1 MKIAVYSSKGSAGKT
16 PISTNIALDK
26 EFCIGT
32 NEAFHIYD
40 SLIEDNQ
47 LIALDTEEPF
57 PQELVDMDIDI
68 VFDLAGSISKL
79 AVSITSALS
88 MSDIVLVPIYN
99 EYKSLVAGLNT
110 LHQIMAYNRNVVV
123 IATKLQKGKK
133 ETFNGDWSQ
142 SSDFKNIEAAVKE
155 KFGDQLPVLP
165 LKYSKVFDNIFE
177 EQKSI
182 QQMMDGSGLAQYNYR
197 EVAAQFDDIYR
208 QIGI

>member
-26 EFCIGT
+26 DFCIGT

-40 SLIEDNQ
+40 SLIDDNQ

-88 MSDIVLVPIYN
+88 MADVVLVPIYN

-110 LHQIMAYNRNVVV
+110 LHQIMAYNQNIVV

-133 ETFNGDWSQ
+133 ETFTGDWSQ
-142 SSDFKNIEAAVKE
+142 SNDFQNISEAVQE
-155 KFGDQLPVLP
+155 KFGDQFPVLP
-165 LKYSKVFDNIFE
+165 LKFSKVFDNIFE

-182 QQMMDGSGLAQYNYR
+182 QQMMNGSGLAQYNYR
-197 EVAAQFDDIYR
+197 EVAAQFSAIYR